1 MGEPIPLDPTPTAG
15 ASDAAGYYRPSGYE
29 ILTCWV
35 SGFDPVAVP
44 TEAPVAAT
52 PRAGFEAA
60 LLPALRR
67 SPCIVAFSGG
77 RDSSAV
83 LAVATQLARRHG
95 LPDPIPATHDF
106 AGLGDSDGSTLT
118 GRSRADERHYQE
130 LLVRELGL
138 REWHRFSELAAFEVL
153 GDRARRGLAKHGL
166 LWPAMVHCHAPLA
179 ELAAG
184 GGSIVSGEGGDEVL
198 GSQRMANLNYVITNR
213 YPPGRRTR
221 RLLAESL
228 APGGVRRRRIRS
240 QLRST
245 PMLPWLRPDVAEGF
259 VDRLARDLASA
270 PLRWDAAVLRHA
282 GRRVVTT
289 TAANFRRIF
298 ADDDVSY
305 HEPFL
310 DSAFL
315 VPFARAGGWRGWV
328 TRTEMMRML
337 FGDVLPDEIC
347 RREQKAEFGG
357 VAVGQTCREFIAG
370 WNGAGVDPDIVDVE
384 AFRSA
389 VNEEV
394 PVYGVQMLLQAIWLA
409 VNSDRSGAAAGAP

>member
-1 MGEPIPLDPTPTAG
+1 MAEPIRLDPIPTAG
-15 ASDAAGYYRPSGYE
+15 AFDEAGYYRPSGYE

-35 SGFDPVAVP
+35 SGFDPVALP
-44 TEAPVAAT
+44 AAAPVAAT

-67 SPCIVAFSGG
+67 SPCVVAFSGG

-106 AGLGDSDGSTLT
+106 AG
-118 GRSRADERHYQE
+118 REYADERHYQE

-138 REWHRFSELAAFEVL
+138 RDWHRFSDLAEFEVL

-166 LWPAMVHCHAPLA
+166 LWPAMVHCHAPLV

-221 RLLAESL
+221 RLLADSL
-228 APGGVRRRRIRS
+228 APATVRRRRIRS
-240 QLRST
+240 QLCAT
-245 PMLPWLRPDVAEGF
+245 PMLPWLRPDIAEGF
-259 VDRLARDLASA
+259 VRRLARDLANA
-270 PLRWDAAVLRHA
+270 PLRWDASVLRHT
-282 GRRVVTT
+282 GRRAVTA
-289 TAANFRRIF
+289 TAANFRRVF
-298 ADDDVSY
+298 ADNDVSY

-310 DSAFL
+310 DPAFF
-315 VPFARAGGWRGWV
+315 VPFTRSGGWRGWV

-370 WNGAGVDPDIVDVE
+370 WNGDGVDPSVVDVE

-389 VNEEV
+389 VSEDV

-409 VNSDRSGAAAGAP
+409 VDSDRSGAAASAP